1 MLRAILIVVALVV
14 IAGVGA
20 WFLLNKPSPPP
31 SVQLPEVPAGVP
43 ALPTDLAST
52 TGPIIAWSAH
62 TQSRFE
68 PCGCTA
74 GMYGGL
80 VRRAGLLAR
89 VSPEKLLSLE
99 LGGWS
104 AGKEA
109 HQVLKSG
116 FYLRGLR
123 DAGIDAVA
131 LGTAEISLGAPVLA
145 GLAKDAAKHGLS
157 LLAANVQ
164 GVAGIVPSVRVTV
177 AGKDVVLTAVVPRTA
192 AGDGITVLDPADSLV
207 PVLAAAGAAD
217 VVVMADLSE
226 TALADLARAHPRLA
240 LIVGGAVDGPT
251 PQPLTIGAVRVVHV
265 ANHGKT
271 IGWWA
276 WGAADCRFDLIPD
289 SLPDVPGVRALI
301 GDYQRTLAATDL
313 PIDHGERSGKY
324 VGDATCTA
332 CHTNA
337 AAIHAASR
345 HAHAFASLEKK
356 GYQAD
361 PECLRCH
368 VTAFAQPDGYRRP
381 EAAVRDSRMNVS
393 CESCHGP
400 GQAHVTAGGKGS
412 PLRPVGV
419 ATCVSCHDVENSP
432 KFQFETYWGKVKHG
446 K

>member
-1 MLRAILIVVALVV
+1 MVLVASVLIAV
-14 IAGVGA
+14 VGA

-31 SVQLPEVPAGVP
+31 SVNLPAVPAGVP
-43 ALPTDLAST
+43 VLPTDLASA

-89 VSPEKLLSLE
+89 VPPERLLSLE

-104 AGKEA
+104 AGREA

-116 FYLRGLR
+116 FYLRGLH
-123 DAGIDAVA
+123 DAGIDAVGLGATEVA
-131 LGTAEISLGAPVLA
+131 LGASVLTV
-145 GLAKDAAKHGLS
+145 LTKDAATHGLP

-164 GVAGIVPSVRVTV
+164 GVAGVVPSVRLTV
-177 AGKDVVLTAVVPRTA
+177 AGRELVLTAVVPRTA
-192 AGDGITVLDPADSLV
+192 AGDGVTVLDPADSLV
-207 PVLAAAGAAD
+207 PVLAAAGATD
-217 VVVMADLSE
+217 VVVMADLPE
-226 TALADLARAHPRLA
+226 AALADLARTHPRLA

-251 PQPLTIGAVRVVHV
+251 PQPLTIGAVRVIHV

-276 WGAADCRFDLIPD
+276 WGAGDCLFDLIPD
-289 SLPDVPGVRALI
+289 SLPEAPAVRTLI
-301 GDYQRTLAATDL
+301 GDYQRTLAITDL
-313 PIDHGERSGKY
+313 PIDHGEGQGGY

-332 CHTNA
+332 CHAGA
-337 AAIHAASR
+337 AAVHAASR

-368 VTAFAQPDGYRRP
+368 VTAFAQPGGYRRP
-381 EAAVRDSRMNVS
+381 DAAVRDSRASVS

-400 GQAHVTAGGKGS
+400 GQAHVAAGGTGS
-412 PLRPVGV
+412 PLRPVGA
-419 ATCVSCHDVENSP
+419 ATCVSCHDAENSP
-432 KFQFETYWGKVKHG
+432 HFRFQSYWEKIRHG
-446 K
+446 R

>member
-1 MLRAILIVVALVV
+1 MPRILVVVVALLLL
-14 IAGVGA
+14 IGVGT
-20 WFLLNKPSPPP
+20 WFLLTKSSPPP
-31 SVQLPEVPAGVP
+31 SVNLPDVPAGVP
-43 ALPTDLAST
+43 TLPTDLAT
-52 TGPIIAWSAH
+52 AAGPIIAWSAH

-74 GMYGGL
+74 GMFGGL

-89 VSPEKLLSLE
+89 VPNERLLSLE

-123 DAGIDAVA
+123 DGGIDAVA
-131 LGTAEISLGAPVLA
+131 LGAAEVALGAPILT
-145 GLAKDAAKHGLS
+145 GLAKDSVKYGLPI
-157 LLAANVQ
+157 LAANVQ
-164 GVAGIVPSVRVTV
+164 GIPGVVPSVRTTI
-177 AGKDVVLTAVVPRTA
+177 AGKELVLTAVVPRTA
-192 AGDGITVLDPADSLV
+192 AGDGVTVLDPADSLV
-207 PVLAAAGAAD
+207 PVLAAAGTTE

-226 TALADLARAHPRLA
+226 TELAALARAHPRLS

-251 PQPLTIGAVRVVHV
+251 PQPLTIGAVRVIHV

-289 SLPDVPGVRALI
+289 SLPDAPAVSALI
-301 GDYQRTLAATDL
+301 AEYQRSLAATDL
-313 PIDHGERSGKY
+313 PIDHGERSGGY
-324 VGDATCTA
+324 LGDATCTA
-332 CHTNA
+332 CHINA

-368 VTAFAQPDGYRRP
+368 VTAFAQPGGYRRP
-381 EAAVRDSRMNVS
+381 DLALRDSRLNVS

-400 GQAHVTAGGKGS
+400 GQAHVAAGGKGS
-412 PLRPVGV
+412 PLRPVGA
-419 ATCVSCHDVENSP
+419 ATCAACHDAENSP
-432 KFQFETYWGKVKHG
+432 KFQFEGYWGKVRHG

>member
-1 MLRAILIVVALVV
+1 MPRILMVLVALVS
-14 IAGVGA
+14 IGGVGA
-20 WFLLNKPSPPP
+20 WFLLNQPSPPP
-31 SVQLPEVPAGVP
+31 SVNLPAVPAGVP
-43 ALPTDLAST
+43 ALPADLASA

-89 VSPEKLLSLE
+89 VSPDRLLSLE

-104 AGKEA
+104 AGREA

-131 LGTAEISLGAPVLA
+131 VGAAEVALGAPILV
-145 GLAKDAAKHGLS
+145 GLAKDAATNGLP

-164 GVAGIVPSVRVTV
+164 GVAGVVPSVRMTV
-177 AGKDVVLTAVVPRTA
+177 AGKELVLTAVVPRSA
-192 AGDGITVLDPADSLV
+192 AGDGVTVLDPADSLV
-207 PVLAAAGAAD
+207 AVLMTAGDAS
-217 VVVMADLSE
+217 VVVMGDLPE

-240 LIVGGAVDGPT
+240 LIVGGAVEGPT
-251 PQPLTIGAVRVVHV
+251 PQPLTIGAVRVIHV

-289 SLPDVPGVRALI
+289 SLPDAPGVRALI
-301 GDYQRTLAATDL
+301 ADYQRTLAATDL
-313 PIDHGERSGKY
+313 PIDHGERSGDY
-324 VGDATCTA
+324 LGDATCTA
-332 CHTNA
+332 CHANA
-337 AAIHAASR
+337 AVIHAASR
-345 HAHAFASLEKK
+345 HVHSFASLEKK

-368 VTAFAQPDGYRRP
+368 VTAFAQPGGYRRP
-381 EAAVRDSRMNVS
+381 DAAVRDSRMSVS

-400 GQAHVTAGGKGS
+400 GQAHVAAGGKAS
-412 PLRPVGV
+412 PLRPVGA
-419 ATCVSCHDVENSP
+419 ATCVACHDAENSP
-432 KFQFETYWGKVKHG
+432 KFQFEGYWGKVRHG

>member
-1 MLRAILIVVALVV
+1 MRRALLVVFALVL
-14 IAGVGA
+14 IASGGA
-20 WFLLNKPSPPP
+20 WFLLNEPSPPP
-31 SVQLPEVPAGVP
+31 SVNLPEVPVGVP
-43 ALPTDLAST
+43 ALSADLAT
-52 TGPIIAWSAH
+52 ATGPIIAWSAQ

-89 VSPEKLLSLE
+89 VSPDKLLSLE

-131 LGTAEISLGAPVLA
+131 LGAAEIALGASILSV
-145 GLAKDAAKHGLS
+145 LAKDATTHGLP

-164 GVAGIVPSVRVTV
+164 GVAGVVSSVRITV
-177 AGKDVVLTAVVPRTA
+177 AGKDLLLTAVVPRSA
-192 AGDGITVLDPADSLV
+192 AGDGITVLDPVDSLV
-207 PVLAAAGAAD
+207 PVLMTAGDAS
-217 VVVMADLSE
+217 VVVMGDLSE
-226 TALADLARAHPRLA
+226 TALADLARAHPRLS

-251 PQPLTIGAVRVVHV
+251 SQPLTIGAVRVIHV

-276 WGAADCRFDLIPD
+276 WGAESCRFDLIPD
-289 SLPDVPGVRALI
+289 SLPDMPGVRALI
-301 GDYQRTLAATDL
+301 GDYQRTLAVTDL
-313 PIDHGERSGKY
+313 PIDHGERSGGY

-368 VTAFAQPDGYRRP
+368 VTAFAQDGGYRRP
-381 EAAVRDSRMNVS
+381 DAVKRDSRMSVS

-400 GQAHVTAGGKGS
+400 GQAHVAAAGKDS
-412 PLRPVGV
+412 PLRPVGA
-419 ATCVSCHDVENSP
+419 ATCVACHDAENSP
-432 KFQFETYWGKVKHG
+432 KFSFEIYWEKGRHG